1 MLSVHAVPVRFFLVM
16 IFKKHQVNSR
26 KIEVMK
32 KRILVTE
39 DDPGAQDIFKIVFEK
54 AGYDVLVNDDGRAL
68 LENNFDN
75 PNLFLL
81 DKQLPGVD
89 GLDICKYLKSREDT
103 KNIPVIMVSA
113 SPGIA
118 NMAKSAGADDCL
130 EKPFHLKELLATVKK
145 YV

>member
-1 MLSVHAVPVRFFLVM
+1 MLSVHAVPVRFFLV
-16 IFKKHQVNSR
+16 IILNALGNSR
-26 KIEVMK
+26 KTEVMK
-32 KRILVTE
+32 KRILITE
-39 DDPGAQDIFKIVFEK
+39 DDPGGQDIFKIVFEK
-54 AGYDVLVNDDGRAL
+54 AGYDVLVNEDGRTL

-89 GLDICKYLKSREDT
+89 GLDICKHLKSHEDT

-113 SPGIA
+113 SPGLA
-118 NMAKSAGADDCL
+118 DMARSAGADDYL
-130 EKPFHLKELLATVKK
+130 EKPFHLKELLATVEK

>member
-1 MLSVHAVPVRFFLVM
+1 
-16 IFKKHQVNSR
+16 
-26 KIEVMK
+26 MK